1 MSVSL
6 RDAMNEARIGR
17 LQWAVAAM
25 LIGVMMLDGFDLQIA
40 AFSATRLMSEWH
52 LSKLQFSPLLAAAM
66 IGMAF
71 GSLLGSWAGDRYG
84 RKPSLVASVAWFGAM
99 TLICATASSPRTFI
113 LYRFLSGLG
122 LGAAFPIATTL
133 MNEWMPPRAAGK
145 AISIMTLGIPA
156 GIVVGALAASRLL
169 PRFGWHSCFAG
180 AGILCL
186 LFSLCLLW
194 QLPESPGY
202 LLLKNRQQEAYA
214 VLSRAWKRSVDNRP
228 DVFRLEPK
236 RESGRGLLRRSNAR
250 VNLGLWLGVLSASFG
265 TYSIGSWVT
274 VILVGLRLPLAT
286 ALRGPLTFSLSAIS
300 GALVVGWLLL
310 RLGSRLT
317 MLLLALL
324 ILVSAAAMSAAA
336 YTLPPGGDLFR
347 VLFTGL
353 AFAGFGYG
361 GLQAAL
367 YVLAAAAYD
376 TSIRARGV
384 GVAALMGRLGVILSS
399 FVGAAVLALG
409 HESGFFALIA
419 VLAAVTAAGVVVVD
433 RHIPRAGGT
442 YPAPSSLPGSSPF
455 SPSLPEVDSRR
466 SSGPA

>member
-6 RDAMNEARIGR
+6 REAMDEARIGR
-17 LQWAVAAM
+17 FQWAVAAM
-25 LIGVMMLDGFDLQIA
+25 LVGVMMLDGLDLQIA

-66 IGMAF
+66 IGMAV

-84 RKPSLVASVAWFGAM
+84 RRPSLVASVAFFGAM
-99 TLICATASSPRTFI
+99 TVICAGAISPRTFI
-113 LYRFLSGLG
+113 LCRFLGGLG

-133 MNEWMPPRAAGK
+133 MNEWMPPRTAGK

-156 GIVVGALAASRLL
+156 GIVLGALAASRFL
-169 PRFGWHSCFAG
+169 PQFGWHACFAG
-180 AGILCL
+180 AGVLCL
-186 LFSLCLLW
+186 LFSLFLLW
-194 QLPESPGY
+194 KLPESPGY

-214 VLSRAWKRSVDNRP
+214 QLSRAWKRPVETRR

-236 RESGRGLLRRSNAR
+236 QESGRGLLRRANAR

-286 ALRGPLTFSLSAIS
+286 ALHGPLTFSLSAIL
-300 GALVVGWLLL
+300 GALVVGWVLL

-324 ILVSAAAMSAAA
+324 ILAGAVTMSAAA
-336 YTLPPGGDLFR
+336 YALPHDGHLFT
-347 VLFTGL
+347 VLFIGL
-353 AFAGFGYG
+353 AIEGFGYG
-361 GLQAAL
+361 ALQAAL

-376 TSIRARGV
+376 TAVRARGV

-399 FVGAAVLALG
+399 FVGGAVLTLG
-409 HESGFFALIA
+409 HASGFFALIA
-419 VLAAVTAAGVVVVD
+419 VLAAVTAGGMLIVD
-433 RHIPRAGGT
+433 RHIPRVGGT
-442 YPAPSSLPGSSPF
+442 DATPSPLPARSPL
-455 SPSLPEVDSRR
+455 SPPVPR
-466 SSGPA
+466 G